1 MNKATKAEA
10 DLLLKNN
17 AGKQFFHSGAKTWIF
32 SFGDGSFFHSSEKIT
47 GEELKKLEKIAEE
60 IALGL
65 DPYGDDW
72 F

>member
-1 MNKATKAEA
+1 MNNATKAQG

-17 AGKQFFHSGAKTWIF
+17 AGKQFFHTGAGVWIF
-32 SFGDGSFFHSSEKIT
+32 SFGDGNFFHSSEEIK
-47 GEELKKLEKIAEE
+47 GEKLKELEKVAEDIAN
-60 IALGL
+60 GL

>member
-1 MNKATKAEA
+1 MNNATKAEA

-17 AGKQFFHSGAKTWIF
+17 AGKQFYHNGANVWIF
-32 SFGDGSFFHSSEKIT
+32 SFGDGTCFHSSKKIEGEK
-47 GEELKKLEKIAEE
+47 LKQLEKIAED

-65 DPYGDDW
+65 DPYGEDW

>member
-1 MNKATKAEA
+1 MNNATKQEA

-17 AGKQFFHSGAKTWIF
+17 AGKQFFHTGAQTWIF
-32 SFGDGSFFHSSEKIT
+32 SFGDGNCFHSSEKIT
-47 GEELKKLEKIAEE
+47 GKKLKDLEKIAQD
-60 IALGL
+60 IADGL